1 MWVRRVNVF
10 GLATACGLILI
21 WQLLLGT
28 GLVHVEYLPAPSG
41 IARALWSLT
50 AQGGLAGD
58 IGHTVG
64 VTLLSWVIA
73 SAMGLTFGLLIGSF
87 PEVWRYSMASVEL
100 LRSMPSVAFVPVS
113 LLVFAFTVKM
123 ELALTVYIAQWLV
136 LVNTV
141 DGVRAVSPQLLEVA
155 KMLRMSWPD
164 RMRKIV
170 LPAAMPVI
178 IVGLRLGLSVSL
190 VLAVVSEMIGNPA
203 GLGYQL
209 IFEQRALQPERMF
222 AYLVVIGGL
231 GVLLNAVLVYIAR
244 GIPGAQRR
252 GEAS

>member
-1 MWVRRVNVF
+1 MRSRRVNVL
-10 GLATACGLILI
+10 GLATASGLVLL
-21 WQLLLGT
+21 WQILLGM
-28 GLVHVEYLPAPSG
+28 GLVHVEYLPAPAG
-41 IARALWSLT
+41 IARALWSLAT
-50 AQGGLAGD
+50 QGGLAENV
-58 IGHTVG
+58 GHTLG
-64 VTLLSWVIA
+64 VTLLSWAIA
-73 SAMGLTFGLLIGSF
+73 SVIGLVFGVLIGCF
-87 PEVWRYSMASVEL
+87 PEVWRYSMASVEV

-123 ELALTVYIAQWLV
+123 EVALTVYIAQWLV

-141 DGVRAVSPQLLEVA
+141 DGVRGVSPRMLEVA
-155 KMLRMSWPD
+155 KMLRMSWLE
-164 RMRKIV
+164 RTRKIV

-222 AYLVVIGGL
+222 AYLVVIGAL
-231 GVLLNAVLVYIAR
+231 GVLLNAAVVYVA
-244 GIPGAQRR
+244 GTIPGARRR
-252 GEAS
+252 GEAL